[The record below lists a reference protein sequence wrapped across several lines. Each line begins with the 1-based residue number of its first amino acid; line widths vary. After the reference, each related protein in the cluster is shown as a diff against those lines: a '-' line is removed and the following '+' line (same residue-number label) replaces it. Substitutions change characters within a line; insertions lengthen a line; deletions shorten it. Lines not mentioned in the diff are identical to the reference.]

1 MNNWNLSLAVDLTAR
16 QARKSCIAPV
26 GAALAI
32 MVSGAVPGVVHAQ
45 SEAAA
50 IDEDLR
56 GQWDFRDAV
65 FAECFEQPSCAVQGL
80 TITAERRDLDGETW
94 VSAQIYWDPVD
105 GFGVMAGGQNDEID
119 FDERLLVTFEGI
131 KGATVNIE
139 RAWLSDI
146 FIGEDE
152 RYGNSDPAGNE
163 DVEVA
168 VIQSLWA
175 GDIVAEE
182 IVDGANVLP
191 PDPFNAE
198 VMAEFQEDGDLLRRV
213 VIQDEVISVIVPE
226 RSASGAMEELRFP
239 ISQFDET
246 KTDLFAGIETVE
258 LALTDVLVGFNDAPV
273 YFGGN
278 VNADMMEQS
287 MADTAAMEDMQSRI
301 DETRLVSDVSNGEL
315 GVAMDPA
322 IDVEML
328 VFMSVFGG
336 SNDYS
341 VAGLVLTEEPG

>member
-1 MNNWNLSLAVDLTAR
+1 MALLAL
-16 QARKSCIAPV
+16 
-26 GAALAI
+26 
-32 MVSGAVPGVVHAQ
+32 PGVALSQ
-45 SEAAA
+45 SETSEPAA
-50 IDEDLR
+50 IDADLR
-56 GQWDFRDAV
+56 GQWDFRDMA
-65 FAECFEQPSCAVQGL
+65 FAECFEQPVCVALGL

-94 VSAQIYWDPVD
+94 VPAQIYWDPVD

-119 FDERLLVTFEGI
+119 FDERLLVSFEGF

-146 FIGEDE
+146 FIGEDA
-152 RYGNSDPAGNE
+152 RYGNNDPAGNE

-175 GDIVAEE
+175 GDIVAEA

-198 VMAEFQEDGDLLRRV
+198 VTPEFQEDGDLLRRV
-213 VIQDEVISVIVPE
+213 VIQEDVISVVVPE
-226 RSASGAMEELRFP
+226 RSESGAMAELRFP
-239 ISQFDET
+239 ISEFDDT
-246 KTDLFAGIETVE
+246 KTDLFDGIETVE

-273 YFGGN
+273 YFGGEA
-278 VNADMMEQS
+278 NAGMMQES
-287 MADTAAMEDMQSRI
+287 MGDADVMQDMQSRI
-301 DETRLVSDVSNGEL
+301 EETRLVSSVSNGEL
-315 GVAMDPA
+315 GVTMDPA
-322 IDVEML
+322 VDVETL

-341 VAGLVLTEEPG
+341 VAGLVLSEESSQ